1 MAHGSTRNDSL
12 SKSQRRK
19 FRKQK
24 RHKQSKIN
32 PKLKKRLF
40 GHLFMSPCYYCRNV
54 FILDELTIEHLI
66 PLCLA
71 GTNDP
76 SNIALACSP
85 CNHQRGKEAWV
96 TKRLINKKKY
106 EQHHSQHRSQDE
118 SRSLQ
123 DPGTSVMHCQGE
135 SVSIF

>member
-1 MAHGSTRNDSL
+1 MAHGTQRIDSL

-54 FILDELTIEHLI
+54 FMLDDLTIEHLT
-66 PLCLA
+66 PLCLG

-76 SNIALACSP
+76 ANIALACSP
-85 CNHQRGKEAWV
+85 CNHQRGKEAWLL
-96 TKRLINKKKY
+96 KQEINKKYY
-106 EQHHSQHRSQDE
+106 EQHHPQHREQDE
-118 SRSLQ
+118 PRSLQ
-123 DPGTSVMHCQGE
+123 DPGTPAVYCQGE
-135 SVSIF
+135 SV